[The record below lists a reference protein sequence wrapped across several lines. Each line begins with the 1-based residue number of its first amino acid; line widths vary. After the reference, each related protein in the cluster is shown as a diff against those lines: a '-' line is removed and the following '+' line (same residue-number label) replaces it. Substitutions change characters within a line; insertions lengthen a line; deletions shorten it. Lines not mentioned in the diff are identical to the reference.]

1 MKSVRAK
8 RSRELTLEENSA
20 LLQVDGIHTF
30 IGKSHILHGVSIEIE
45 QGTITALLGRNGVG
59 KSTTL
64 KSIIGLTSPQQ
75 GSVRFRGQE
84 IAGMRAYKIC
94 RLGIGYVPEE
104 RRIFPNLTV
113 RQNLL
118 MGVLPNQ
125 HLQDPWTI
133 DRVYGY
139 FPQLGLRDRQK
150 GGRLSGGE
158 QQMLTIGRTLMG
170 NPELILVDEPTE
182 GLSPLM
188 VDAVVQILRD
198 VNEIGCTVLVVEHA
212 LDVALDLASR
222 AYVMSK
228 GEIVFRG
235 TQEDVYA
242 TEEVRKKYL
251 EV

>member
-1 MKSVRAK
+1 
-8 RSRELTLEENSA
+8 LEESKT
-20 LLQVDGIHTF
+20 LLHVDGIHTY
-30 IGKSHILHGVSIEIE
+30 IGKSHILHGVSLDVEK
-45 QGTITALLGRNGVG
+45 GKITALLGRNGVG

-64 KSIIGLTSPQQ
+64 KSIIGFTPSQR
-75 GSVRFRGQE
+75 GSIRFDGVE
-84 IAGMRAYKIC
+84 VTHLKTYKIC

-125 HLQDPWTI
+125 HVEDPWTI

-139 FPQLGLRDRQK
+139 FPQLERRDRQK

-158 QQMLTIGRTLMG
+158 QQMLTMGRTLMG
-170 NPELILVDEPTE
+170 NPVLILIDEPTE

-188 VDAVVQILRD
+188 VDAVVQIIRD
-198 VNEIGCTVLVVEHA
+198 VNEKGCTILLVEHS
-212 LDVALDLASR
+212 LDVALDLASH
-222 AYVMSK
+222 AFLMSK
-228 GEIVFRG
+228 GEIVYRG
-235 TQEDVYA
+235 AREDLQGN
-242 TEEVRKKYL
+242 EEVRKKYL

>member
-1 MKSVRAK
+1 M
-8 RSRELTLEENSA
+8 EENSI
-20 LLQVDGIHTF
+20 LLHVDGIHTF
-30 IGKSHILHGVSIEIE
+30 IGKSHILHGVSFDIEK
-45 QGTITALLGRNGVG
+45 GKVTALLGRNGVG

-64 KSIIGLTSPQQ
+64 KSIIGFTSPQQ
-75 GSVRFRGQE
+75 GSIRFKGEE
-84 IAGMRAYKIC
+84 IAGLRTYKIC

-118 MGVLPNQ
+118 MGLLPNQ
-125 HLQDPWTI
+125 HVEDPWTI

-139 FPQLGLRDRQK
+139 FPQLARRDRQK

-198 VNEIGCTVLVVEHA
+198 VNAKGCNVLVVEHA
-212 LDVALDLASR
+212 LDVALDLASM
-222 AYVMSK
+222 ACVMSK

-235 TQEDVYA
+235 TRDDLHA
-242 TEEVRKKYL
+242 NEEVRKKYL